1 MGKGTR
7 VIGKMTDESML
18 YACIKVSQTLNF
30 MHLVYEKEERKRKK
44 KKEERKN
51 NKTLPIAYD

>member
-30 MHLVYEKEERKRKK
+30 MHLVYTNKKE
-44 KKEERKN
+44 KEERKN